1 MTHFIINLMPFSL
14 RDFGKEDSLRL
25 HGIICEACAEIK
37 GRIKKRYTVSRPPSG
52 IIVDQ
57 MDPST
62 VDNHAVDQPTICSKR
77 PLRNVLVLGFSG
89 LGRH

>member
-25 HGIICEACAEIK
+25 HGNICEACAEIK

-57 MDPST
+57 MNSST
-62 VDNHAVDQPTICSKR
+62 VDNHAVDQPTICSNIKDQI
-77 PLRNVLVLGFSG
+77 S
-89 LGRH
+89 

>member
-25 HGIICEACAEIK
+25 HGIMCETCAEIK
-37 GRIKKRYTVSRPPSG
+37 ERIKKRYTVSRPPSA

-57 MDPST
+57 MNSST
-62 VDNHAVDQPTICSKR
+62 VDNYAVDQPTICSNIKDQI
-77 PLRNVLVLGFSG
+77 S
-89 LGRH
+89 

>member
-1 MTHFIINLMPFSL
+1 MTHFIINLIPFSL

-57 MDPST
+57 MNSST
-62 VDNHAVDQPTICSKR
+62 VDNYAVDQPTICSNIKDQI
-77 PLRNVLVLGFSG
+77 S
-89 LGRH
+89 

>member
-25 HGIICEACAEIK
+25 HGIICEVCAEIK

-57 MDPST
+57 MNSST
-62 VDNHAVDQPTICSKR
+62 VDNYAVDQPTICSNIKDQI
-77 PLRNVLVLGFSG
+77 S
-89 LGRH
+89 